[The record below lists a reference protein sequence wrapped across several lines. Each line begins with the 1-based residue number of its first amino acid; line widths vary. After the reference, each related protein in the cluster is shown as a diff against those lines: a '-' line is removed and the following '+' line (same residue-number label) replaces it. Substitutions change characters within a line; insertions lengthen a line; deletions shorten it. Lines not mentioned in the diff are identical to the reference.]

1 MSHFNFHLR
10 PPKCLRSGLSM
21 NERFF
26 FIHTTHWAKSVLL
39 FEGEMKKKYALFID
53 PDSNEE
59 DYVVVAIY
67 FLYKRLAFIKAGDK
81 S

>member
-1 MSHFNFHLR
+1 
-10 PPKCLRSGLSM
+10 
-21 NERFF
+21 
-26 FIHTTHWAKSVLL
+26 
-39 FEGEMKKKYALFID
+39 MKKKYALFID
-53 PDSNEE
+53 PDSNKE

>member
-1 MSHFNFHLR
+1 MSEVR
-10 PPKCLRSGLSM
+10 PIDEWKTFFLYIPHTELSQSYYSR
-21 NERFF
+21 ER
-26 FIHTTHWAKSVLL
+26 W
-39 FEGEMKKKYALFID
+39 KKIYVLFID

-81 S
+81 SWRHVTSHHVT